1 MHAAEEIVTQ
11 RGGMPPSSVIDFSQ
25 VDLLDW
31 CQLVIVVVRI
41 CHFGVLNL
49 SFWRRKEPELFLVCP
64 KKTGQ
69 VELRKNLG
77 MHAAEGIVTQR
88 GGMTSHAAVVGN
100 RLFSS

>member
-41 CHFGVLNL
+41 YNFGGATFP
-49 SFWRRKEPELFLVCP
+49 FWSRNEQGLFLVGP
-64 KKTGQ
+64 
-69 VELRKNLG
+69 
-77 MHAAEGIVTQR
+77 
-88 GGMTSHAAVVGN
+88 N
-100 RLFSS
+100 RLDK